1 MKIIEKTKSLLNTR
15 LGFFTLAVILFWAK
29 TYYSYQT
36 AFSLGVT
43 GPLQQFLLFINPV
56 ATTLFIFSIAL
67 FFKNPKRAYIALF
80 VLYLLATVLVY
91 ANVIYYREFTD
102 FLTVN
107 TMLGAKSVSGG
118 LNTSAFALTSF
129 SDIFYIL
136 DFIILLGLLL
146 SKQVKID
153 PRPFKKRYAFAI
165 MALSVAIFGANL
177 SLAESNRP
185 QLLTRTF
192 DRNYIVKYLG
202 LNVFTVYDGVKTAQA
217 NQVKANADSSD
228 MANVISYLDK
238 RRTEPNPITF
248 GSAKGKNVIYI
259 HLESFQQFLIDYKL
273 KDANGVEREVTPFLN
288 SLYHDQSTTSYEN
301 FFHQVGQ
308 GKTSDAE
315 TLLENSLFGLPQG
328 SAFTQAGSTNIFQAA
343 PQILRDNGNYT
354 SAVFHGNVGS
364 FWNRDNTYKSFGYNY
379 FFDASYYDVS
389 DGNTLE
395 YGLKDK
401 LLFNESVQYLEK
413 LPQPFY
419 AKFLT
424 VTNHFP
430 YPLDQENV
438 EFPRAT
444 TGDSTIDGYFAT
456 AHYLDQSVKEFFD
469 YLKASGL
476 YDNSMIVLYGD
487 HYGISNS
494 RNTTLAPLLGKTAEE
509 WTEYDNAQLQRVPFM
524 YHIPGQKN
532 GGIKSEY
539 GGQVDVLP
547 TLLNLLG
554 VDTSNKDGFIQFGT
568 DLNSKQ
574 HDQTVAFRNG
584 SFVTPKYT
592 VMGTDI
598 YDTPTGK
605 LIEKPSEEVLQ
616 EVQTLRTGVEKQLN
630 LSDSIINSDLLR
642 FYTPASFTP
651 VDPSKFNYKNQVKQ
665 LDDAS
670 KELGDQNTSLITKK
684 AGTSTVDLYKTD
696 APELMT
702 EAEKAA
708 KAAAD
713 SAASSSS
720 PATEGA
726 DKPVT
731 TNEAK

>member
-1 MKIIEKTKSLLNTR
+1 MKLIKKTQAILNTR
-15 LGFFTLAVILFWAK
+15 LGFFTLAVLLFWAK

-43 GPLQQFLLFINPV
+43 GPLQQFILFINPV

-67 FFKNPKRAYIALF
+67 YFKKPRRAYIALF
-80 VLYLLATVLVY
+80 VLYLLATALLY
-91 ANVIYYREFTD
+91 SNVIYYREFTD

-107 TMLGAKSVSGG
+107 TMLGAKSVAGG

-129 SDIFYIL
+129 ADIFYIL

-146 SKQVKID
+146 SKQVKMD
-153 PRPFKKRYAFAI
+153 PRPFKKRYAFA
-165 MALSVAIFGANL
+165 MTVLSVAIFGANL
-177 SLAESNRP
+177 SIAESNRP

-202 LNVFTVYDGVKTAQA
+202 LNVFTVYDGIKTAQA

-228 MANVISYLDK
+228 MDEVISYLNEH
-238 RRTEPNPITF
+238 RAAANTATF

-273 KDANGVEREVTPFLN
+273 KDENGVEHEVTPFLN

-328 SAFTQAGSTNIFQAA
+328 SAFTQAGSSNVFQAA

-364 FWNRDNTYKSFGYNY
+364 FWNRDNTYKSFGFNY

-401 LLFNESVQYLEK
+401 LLFQESTQYLEQ

-430 YPLDQENV
+430 YPLDDDNV

-494 RNTTLAPLLGKTAEE
+494 RNPSLAPLLGKTSEE
-509 WTEYDNAQLQRVPFM
+509 WTDYDNALVQRVPFM
-524 YHIPGQKN
+524 YHIPGQTN
-532 GGIKSEY
+532 GGIKSEF
-539 GGQVDVLP
+539 GGQIDVLP
-547 TLLNLLG
+547 TLLHLLG
-554 VDTSNKDGFIQFGT
+554 VDTTNEDGFIQFGT
-568 DLNSKQ
+568 DLTSPE

-592 VMGTDI
+592 VMGTKI
-598 YDTPTGK
+598 YDTKTGA
-605 LIEKPSEEVLQ
+605 LITDPSEEVLA
-616 EVQTLRTGVEKQLN
+616 EVEVLRTGVEKQLN

-642 FYTPASFTP
+642 YYTPANFTP
-651 VDPSKFNYKNQVKQ
+651 VDPTVFNYKNQVDQ
-665 LDDAS
+665 L
-670 KELGDQNTSLITKK
+670 KEAAKKLGDENTSLINQKD
-684 AGTSTVDLYKTD
+684 GQSTVELYKTD

-702 EAEKAA
+702 DAEKAA

-713 SAASSSS
+713 SAAEAAKED
-720 PATEGA
+720 AT
-726 DKPVT
+726 K
-731 TNEAK
+731 

>member
-1 MKIIEKTKSLLNTR
+1 MKLIKKTQAILNTR
-15 LGFFTLAVILFWAK
+15 LGFFTLAVLLFWAK

-43 GPLQQFLLFINPV
+43 GPLQQFILFINPV

-67 FFKNPKRAYIALF
+67 YFKKPRRAYIALF
-80 VLYLLATVLVY
+80 VLYLLATALLY
-91 ANVIYYREFTD
+91 SNVIYYREFTD

-107 TMLGAKSVSGG
+107 TMLGAKSVAGG

-129 SDIFYIL
+129 ADIFYIL

-146 SKQVKID
+146 SKQVKMD
-153 PRPFKKRYAFAI
+153 PRPFKKRYAFA
-165 MALSVAIFGANL
+165 MTVLSVAIFGANL
-177 SLAESNRP
+177 SIAESNRP

-202 LNVFTVYDGVKTAQA
+202 LNVFTVYDGIKTAQA

-228 MANVISYLDK
+228 MDEVISYLNEH
-238 RRTEPNPITF
+238 RAAANPATF

-273 KDANGVEREVTPFLN
+273 KDENGVEHEVTPFLN

-328 SAFTQAGSTNIFQAA
+328 SAFTQAGSSNVFQAA

-364 FWNRDNTYKSFGYNY
+364 FWNRDNTYKSFGFNY

-401 LLFNESVQYLEK
+401 LLFQESTQYLEQ

-430 YPLDQENV
+430 YPLDDDNV

-494 RNTTLAPLLGKTAEE
+494 RNPSLAPLLGKTSEE
-509 WTEYDNAQLQRVPFM
+509 WTDYDNALVQRVPFM
-524 YHIPGQKN
+524 YHIPGQTN
-532 GGIKSEY
+532 GGIKSEF
-539 GGQVDVLP
+539 GGQIDVLP
-547 TLLNLLG
+547 TLLHLLG
-554 VDTSNKDGFIQFGT
+554 VDTTNEDGFIQFGT
-568 DLNSKQ
+568 DLTSPE

-592 VMGTDI
+592 VMGTKI
-598 YDTPTGK
+598 YDTKTGA
-605 LIEKPSEEVLQ
+605 LITDPSEEVLAEI
-616 EVQTLRTGVEKQLN
+616 EVLRTGVEKQLN

-642 FYTPASFTP
+642 YYTPANFTP
-651 VDPSKFNYKNQVKQ
+651 VDPTVFNYKNQVDQ
-665 LDDAS
+665 L
-670 KELGDQNTSLITKK
+670 KEAAKKLGDENTSLINQKD
-684 AGTSTVDLYKTD
+684 GQSTVELYKTD

-702 EAEKAA
+702 DAEKAA

-713 SAASSSS
+713 SAAEAAKED
-720 PATEGA
+720 AT
-726 DKPVT
+726 K
-731 TNEAK
+731 

>member
-1 MKIIEKTKSLLNTR
+1 MKLIKKTQAILNTR
-15 LGFFTLAVILFWAK
+15 LGFFTLAVLLFWAK

-43 GPLQQFLLFINPV
+43 GPLQQFILFINPV

-67 FFKNPKRAYIALF
+67 YFKKPRRAYIALF
-80 VLYLLATVLVY
+80 VLYLLATALLY
-91 ANVIYYREFTD
+91 SNVIYYREFTD

-107 TMLGAKSVSGG
+107 TMLGAKSVAGG

-129 SDIFYIL
+129 ADIFYIL

-146 SKQVKID
+146 SKQVKMD
-153 PRPFKKRYAFAI
+153 PRPFKKRYAFA
-165 MALSVAIFGANL
+165 MTVLSVAIFGANL
-177 SLAESNRP
+177 SIAESNRP

-202 LNVFTVYDGVKTAQA
+202 LNVFTVYDGIKTAQA

-228 MANVISYLDK
+228 MDEVISYLNEH
-238 RRTEPNPITF
+238 RAAANPATF

-273 KDANGVEREVTPFLN
+273 KDENGVEHEVTPFLN

-328 SAFTQAGSTNIFQAA
+328 SAFTQAGSSNVFQAA

-364 FWNRDNTYKSFGYNY
+364 FWNRDNTYKSFGFNY

-401 LLFNESVQYLEK
+401 LLFQESTQYLEQ

-430 YPLDQENV
+430 YPLDDANV

-494 RNTTLAPLLGKTAEE
+494 RNPSLAPLLGKTSEE
-509 WTEYDNAQLQRVPFM
+509 WTDYDNALVQRVPFM
-524 YHIPGQKN
+524 YHIPGQTN
-532 GGIKSEY
+532 GGIKSEF
-539 GGQVDVLP
+539 GGQIDVLP
-547 TLLNLLG
+547 TLLHLLG
-554 VDTSNKDGFIQFGT
+554 VDTTNEDGFIQFGT
-568 DLNSKQ
+568 DLTSPE

-592 VMGTDI
+592 VMGTKI
-598 YDTPTGK
+598 YDTKTGT
-605 LIEKPSEEVLQ
+605 LITDPSEEVLAEI
-616 EVQTLRTGVEKQLN
+616 EVLRTGVEKQLN

-642 FYTPASFTP
+642 YYTPANFTP
-651 VDPSKFNYKNQVKQ
+651 VDPTVFNYKNQVDQ
-665 LDDAS
+665 L
-670 KELGDQNTSLITKK
+670 KEAAKKLGDENTSLINQKD
-684 AGTSTVDLYKTD
+684 GQSTVELYKTD

-702 EAEKAA
+702 DAEKAA

-713 SAASSSS
+713 SVAEA
-720 PATEGA
+720 ATEDA
-726 DKPVT
+726 TK
-731 TNEAK
+731 

>member
-1 MKIIEKTKSLLNTR
+1 MKLIKKTQAILNTR
-15 LGFFTLAVILFWAK
+15 LGFFTLAVLLFWAK

-43 GPLQQFLLFINPV
+43 GPLQQFILFINPV

-67 FFKNPKRAYIALF
+67 YFKKTRRAYIALF
-80 VLYLLATVLVY
+80 VLYLLATALLY
-91 ANVIYYREFTD
+91 SNVIYYREFTD

-107 TMLGAKSVSGG
+107 TMLGAKSVAGG

-129 SDIFYIL
+129 ADIFYIL

-146 SKQVKID
+146 SKQVKMD
-153 PRPFKKRYAFAI
+153 PRPFKKRYAFA
-165 MALSVAIFGANL
+165 MTVLSVAIFGANL
-177 SLAESNRP
+177 SIAESNRP

-202 LNVFTVYDGVKTAQA
+202 LNVFTVYDGIKTAQA

-228 MANVISYLDK
+228 MDEVISYLNEH
-238 RRTEPNPITF
+238 RAAANPATF

-273 KDANGVEREVTPFLN
+273 KDENGVEHEVTPFLN

-328 SAFTQAGSTNIFQAA
+328 SAFTQAGSSNVFQAA

-364 FWNRDNTYKSFGYNY
+364 FWNRDNTYKSFGFNY

-401 LLFNESVQYLEK
+401 LLFQESTQYLEQ

-430 YPLDQENV
+430 YPLDDDNV

-494 RNTTLAPLLGKTAEE
+494 RNPSLAPLLGKTSEE
-509 WTEYDNAQLQRVPFM
+509 WTDYDNALVQRVPFM
-524 YHIPGQKN
+524 YHIPGQTN
-532 GGIKSEY
+532 GGIKSEF
-539 GGQVDVLP
+539 GGQIDVLP
-547 TLLNLLG
+547 TLLHLLG
-554 VDTSNKDGFIQFGT
+554 VDTTNEDGFIQFGT
-568 DLNSKQ
+568 DLTSPE

-592 VMGTDI
+592 VMGTKI
-598 YDTPTGK
+598 YDTKTGA
-605 LIEKPSEEVLQ
+605 LITDPSEEVLA
-616 EVQTLRTGVEKQLN
+616 EVEVLRTGVEKQLN

-642 FYTPASFTP
+642 YYTPANFTP
-651 VDPSKFNYKNQVKQ
+651 VDPTVFNYKNQVDQ
-665 LDDAS
+665 L
-670 KELGDQNTSLITKK
+670 KEAAKKLGDENTSLINQKD
-684 AGTSTVDLYKTD
+684 GQSTVELYKTD

-702 EAEKAA
+702 DAEKAA

-713 SAASSSS
+713 SAAEAAKED
-720 PATEGA
+720 AT
-726 DKPVT
+726 K
-731 TNEAK
+731 

>member
-1 MKIIEKTKSLLNTR
+1 MKLIKKTQAILNTR
-15 LGFFTLAVILFWAK
+15 LGFFTLAVLLFWAK

-43 GPLQQFLLFINPV
+43 GPLQQFILFINPV

-67 FFKNPKRAYIALF
+67 YFKKPRRAYIALF
-80 VLYLLATVLVY
+80 VLYLLATALLY
-91 ANVIYYREFTD
+91 SNVIYYREFTD

-107 TMLGAKSVSGG
+107 TMLGAKSVAGG

-129 SDIFYIL
+129 ADIFYIL

-146 SKQVKID
+146 SKQVKMD
-153 PRPFKKRYAFAI
+153 PRPFKKRYAFA
-165 MALSVAIFGANL
+165 MTVLSVAIFGANL
-177 SLAESNRP
+177 SIAESNRP

-202 LNVFTVYDGVKTAQA
+202 LNVFTVYDGIKTAQA

-228 MANVISYLDK
+228 MDEVISYLNEH
-238 RRTEPNPITF
+238 RAAANPATF

-273 KDANGVEREVTPFLN
+273 KDENGVEHEVTPFLN

-328 SAFTQAGSTNIFQAA
+328 SAFTQNLVQVMCSKVA

-364 FWNRDNTYKSFGYNY
+364 FWNRDNTYKSFGFNY

-401 LLFNESVQYLEK
+401 LLFQESTQYLEQ

-430 YPLDQENV
+430 YPLDDDNV

-494 RNTTLAPLLGKTAEE
+494 RNPSLAPLLGKTSEE
-509 WTEYDNAQLQRVPFM
+509 WTDYDNALVQRVPFM
-524 YHIPGQKN
+524 YHIPGQTN
-532 GGIKSEY
+532 GGIKSEF
-539 GGQVDVLP
+539 GGQIDVLP
-547 TLLNLLG
+547 TLLHLLG
-554 VDTSNKDGFIQFGT
+554 VDTTNEDGFIQFGT
-568 DLNSKQ
+568 DLTSPE

-592 VMGTDI
+592 VMGTKI
-598 YDTPTGK
+598 YDTKTGA
-605 LIEKPSEEVLQ
+605 LITDPSEEVLA
-616 EVQTLRTGVEKQLN
+616 EVEVLRTGVEKQLN

-642 FYTPASFTP
+642 YYTPANFTP
-651 VDPSKFNYKNQVKQ
+651 VDPTVFNYKNQVDQ
-665 LDDAS
+665 L
-670 KELGDQNTSLITKK
+670 KEAAKKLGDENTSLINQKD
-684 AGTSTVDLYKTD
+684 GQSTVELYKTD

-702 EAEKAA
+702 DAEKAA

-713 SAASSSS
+713 SAAEAAKED
-720 PATEGA
+720 AT
-726 DKPVT
+726 K
-731 TNEAK
+731 

>member
-1 MKIIEKTKSLLNTR
+1 MKLIKKTQAMLNTR
-15 LGFFTLAVILFWAK
+15 LGFFTLAVLLFWAK

-43 GPLQQFLLFINPV
+43 GPLQQFILFINPV

-67 FFKNPKRAYIALF
+67 YFKKPRRAYIALF
-80 VLYLLATVLVY
+80 VLYLLATALLY
-91 ANVIYYREFTD
+91 SNVIYYREFTD

-107 TMLGAKSVSGG
+107 TMLGAKSVAGG

-129 SDIFYIL
+129 ADIFYIL

-146 SKQVKID
+146 SKQVKMD
-153 PRPFKKRYAFAI
+153 PRPFKKRYAFA
-165 MALSVAIFGANL
+165 MTVLSVAIFGANL
-177 SLAESNRP
+177 SIAESNRP

-202 LNVFTVYDGVKTAQA
+202 LNVFTVYDGIKTAQA

-228 MANVISYLDK
+228 MDEVISYLNEH
-238 RRTEPNPITF
+238 RAAANPATF

-273 KDANGVEREVTPFLN
+273 KDENGVEHEVTPFLN

-328 SAFTQAGSTNIFQAA
+328 SAFTQAGSSNVFQAA

-364 FWNRDNTYKSFGYNY
+364 FWNRDNTYKSFGFNY

-401 LLFNESVQYLEK
+401 LLFQESTQYLEQ

-430 YPLDQENV
+430 YPLDDDNV

-494 RNTTLAPLLGKTAEE
+494 RNPSLAPLLGKTSEE
-509 WTEYDNAQLQRVPFM
+509 WTDYDNALVQRVPFM
-524 YHIPGQKN
+524 YHIPGQTN
-532 GGIKSEY
+532 GGIKSEF
-539 GGQVDVLP
+539 GGQIDVLP
-547 TLLNLLG
+547 TLLHLLG
-554 VDTSNKDGFIQFGT
+554 VDTTNEDGFIQFGT
-568 DLNSKQ
+568 DLTSPE

-592 VMGTDI
+592 VMGTKI
-598 YDTPTGK
+598 YDTKTGA
-605 LIEKPSEEVLQ
+605 LITDPSEEVLA
-616 EVQTLRTGVEKQLN
+616 EVEVLRTGVEKQLN

-642 FYTPASFTP
+642 YYTPANFTP
-651 VDPSKFNYKNQVKQ
+651 VDPTVFNYKNQVDQ
-665 LDDAS
+665 L
-670 KELGDQNTSLITKK
+670 KEAAKKLGDENTSLINQKD
-684 AGTSTVDLYKTD
+684 GQSTVELYKTD

-702 EAEKAA
+702 DAEKAA

-713 SAASSSS
+713 SAAEAAKED
-720 PATEGA
+720 AT
-726 DKPVT
+726 K
-731 TNEAK
+731 